1 MGTTTLTAVKLQY
14 PYQHG
19 WVFVAQ
25 VALSGSSVSLLDS
38 FRATRAFLFIKHGM
52 HQDEVEPHDCNT
64 RYSIK
69 QILLP

>member
-38 FRATRAFLFIKHGM
+38 FRATRGKLSYLLSMVCIKM
-52 HQDEVEPHDCNT
+52 RLNPTIAITDT
-64 RYSIK
+64 A
-69 QILLP
+69 

>member
-38 FRATRAFLFIKHGM
+38 FRATRGKLSYLLSM
-52 HQDEVEPHDCNT
+52 VEPHDCNT

>member
-38 FRATRAFLFIKHGM
+38 FRATRGKFSYLLSMVCIKM
-52 HQDEVEPHDCNT
+52 RLNPTIAIPDT
-64 RYSIK
+64 A
-69 QILLP
+69 

>member
-1 MGTTTLTAVKLQY
+1 MGTATLTAVKLQY

-38 FRATRAFLFIKHGM
+38 FRTTRGKFS
-52 HQDEVEPHDCNT
+52 
-64 RYSIK
+64 Y
-69 QILLP
+69 LLNIVCITMRLITTIVIPDTA